1 MIVLHPL
8 KGTRHTDTDTFR
20 ISTNYKFA
28 ELLKKY
34 IEIKGDECM
43 LFGEQEGEILSVEEV
58 SVLAGSFN
66 YEFVC
71 CLGKRIPRVYKGSNL
86 LEK

>member
-8 KGTRHTDTDTFR
+8 KGTRHAGTDTFR

-34 IEIKGDECM
+34 IEIKGDE
-43 LFGEQEGEILSVEEV
+43 
-58 SVLAGSFN
+58 
-66 YEFVC
+66 
-71 CLGKRIPRVYKGSNL
+71 
-86 LEK
+86 